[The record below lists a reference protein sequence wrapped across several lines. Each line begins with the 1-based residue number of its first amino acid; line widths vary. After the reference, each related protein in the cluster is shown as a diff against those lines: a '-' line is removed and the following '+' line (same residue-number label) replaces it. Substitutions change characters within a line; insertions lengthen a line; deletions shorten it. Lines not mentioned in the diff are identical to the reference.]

1 LRRHWADEWQLV
13 DINNTYQLVYTFGIY
28 RAKEIDMS
36 TATVDTAK
44 IFTTGRSQA
53 VRLPKAYRFNTSEV
67 TIERQG
73 DAVILRPIQQ
83 DNSAWAE
90 ELCAVLSQF
99 KGMPELIERDST
111 PLVDDI
117 ESLDE

>member
-1 LRRHWADEWQLV
+1 
-13 DINNTYQLVYTFGIY
+13 LVYTFDTY
-28 RAKEIDMS
+28 HPQEIDMS

-53 VRLPKAYRFNTSEV
+53 VRLPKAYRFTTSEV

-99 KGMPELIERDST
+99 KGMPELIERDRT